1 MTSKLIVNSIR
12 HTGAS
17 ADAITMDASGNV
29 TFPANAT
36 CSGTATGFGGG
47 KVLQYKYVTTGTTYA
62 TTSGTYANMS
72 AFDLTVTPT
81 SASSILVIQLNI
93 RAACWHTSS
102 NGGNYMFALS
112 DDNGS
117 SYLTQASFYPYRYDS
132 GGLYMEGSDTQIISV
147 SAANT
152 NARTYKVYHKA
163 GAVSNAKVNQNNTD
177 ESSLQVWEV
186 ST

>member
-1 MTSKLIVNSIR
+1 MPIAINGSGTV
-12 HTGAS
+12 TGIS
-17 ADAITMDASGNV
+17 AGGLPDGCITAAELASGV
-29 TFPANAT
+29 
-36 CSGTATGFGGG
+36 GG
-47 KVLQYKYVTTGTTYA
+47 KVLQYKHVTTGTTYA

-72 AFDLTVTPT
+72 AFDLAITPT

-93 RAACWHTSS
+93 RAACWHTSA

-132 GGLYMEGSDTQIISV
+132 GGLYLETSDTQIISV

-163 GAVSNAKVNQNNTD
+163 GAVS
-177 ESSLQVWEV
+177 LLL
-186 ST
+186 